1 MEKKIWA
8 EGWINKKYGKIEKKK
23 KKKKLM
29 MVCGKTDVGENGG
42 EIKNNEKKE
51 VESGGKK

>member
-1 MEKKIWA
+1 
-8 EGWINKKYGKIEKKK
+8 
-23 KKKKLM
+23 M
-29 MVCGKTDVGENGG
+29 MVCGKTDVGENGE